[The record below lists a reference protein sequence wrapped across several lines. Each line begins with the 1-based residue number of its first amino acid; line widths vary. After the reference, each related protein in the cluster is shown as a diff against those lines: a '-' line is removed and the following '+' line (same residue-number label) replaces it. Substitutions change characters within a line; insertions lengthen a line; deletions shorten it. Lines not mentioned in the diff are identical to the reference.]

1 MLLSNIILSLF
12 LISLIKTDDSKTI
25 AVELK
30 QFITSYYT
38 FVKYG
43 SDQVLLLLSTS
54 VESDYSHQIDNLFKT
69 REREL
74 VTLVKENV
82 TFPLNSTYSIIGD
95 EYTEKMILRN
105 DNRTEVNDIHMI
117 VHPRDFNFI
126 TNSALAFAH
135 KISDIKYS
143 IVHSLKKEKIIDNLQ
158 FSFMLNDD
166 KENGTLF
173 IGGLPENISSE
184 YPYKEVVPVSNKKSK
199 YWEIKLDYIFFGEIS
214 YVYENKYI
222 KNEYNARISTN
233 VISIQTPM
241 LIMEQIVNEQFN
253 QSIAEKKCSVNYN
266 NYEVQCNCNY
276 INEFKDMIFVINSK
290 EFKFKAK
297 DLFIEQDDIC
307 TFAMTANN
315 IDQSQWRIGIAF
327 LEKFLVNFDY
337 DNNEITF
344 MSKLDNFIF
353 VDLNTLF
360 PYSRILKWILILIGL
375 VVLFFVCRYGYR
387 IYKKRKVLKLNKYI
401 TQVYTEF

>member
-117 VHPRDFNFI
+117 IHPRDFNFI

-184 YPYKEVVPVSNKKSK
+184 YPYKEVVPVLNKKSK
-199 YWEIKLDYIFFGEIS
+199 YWEI
-214 YVYENKYI
+214 
-222 KNEYNARISTN
+222 
-233 VISIQTPM
+233 
-241 LIMEQIVNEQFN
+241 
-253 QSIAEKKCSVNYN
+253 
-266 NYEVQCNCNY
+266 
-276 INEFKDMIFVINSK
+276 
-290 EFKFKAK
+290 
-297 DLFIEQDDIC
+297 
-307 TFAMTANN
+307 
-315 IDQSQWRIGIAF
+315 
-327 LEKFLVNFDY
+327 
-337 DNNEITF
+337 
-344 MSKLDNFIF
+344 
-353 VDLNTLF
+353 
-360 PYSRILKWILILIGL
+360 
-375 VVLFFVCRYGYR
+375 
-387 IYKKRKVLKLNKYI
+387 
-401 TQVYTEF
+401 

>member
-25 AVELK
+25 SVELK

-95 EYTEKMILRN
+95 EYKEKMILRN

-214 YVYENKYI
+214 YVYDI

-266 NYEVQCNCNY
+266 NYEVQCQCKY

>member
-1 MLLSNIILSLF
+1 
-12 LISLIKTDDSKTI
+12 
-25 AVELK
+25 
-30 QFITSYYT
+30 
-38 FVKYG
+38 
-43 SDQVLLLLSTS
+43 
-54 VESDYSHQIDNLFKT
+54 
-69 REREL
+69 
-74 VTLVKENV
+74 
-82 TFPLNSTYSIIGD
+82 
-95 EYTEKMILRN
+95 
-105 DNRTEVNDIHMI
+105 MI

-266 NYEVQCNCNY
+266 NYEVQCQCKY

-297 DLFIEQDDIC
+297 DLFAAFC
-307 TFAMTANN
+307 FNFAM
-315 IDQSQWRIGIAF
+315 IAISE
-327 LEKFLVNFDY
+327 LRSL
-337 DNNEITF
+337 NE
-344 MSKLDNFIF
+344 
-353 VDLNTLF
+353 V
-360 PYSRILKWILILIGL
+360 
-375 VVLFFVCRYGYR
+375 
-387 IYKKRKVLKLNKYI
+387 
-401 TQVYTEF
+401 